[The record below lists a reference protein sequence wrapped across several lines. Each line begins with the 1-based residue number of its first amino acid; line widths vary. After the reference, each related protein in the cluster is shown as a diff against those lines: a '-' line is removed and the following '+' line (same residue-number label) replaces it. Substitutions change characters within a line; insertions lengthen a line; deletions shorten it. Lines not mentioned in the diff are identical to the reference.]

1 MQQSKPRDET
11 LDLSVVIPVYNER
24 ENLVFLEEKIE
35 KALVQ
40 TEFKYEIIF
49 VDDGSL
55 DDSANIVISLR
66 KQNPKIRLIQFNANS
81 GQTSAFA
88 AGFSKAKGTYVA
100 TLDADLQNDPSDI
113 PKLLEKIGDFD
124 VVCGWRFKRND
135 TWVKR
140 ISSKVA
146 NKVRN
151 FVSKEDIEDTGCS
164 LKVFRK
170 NCLNSLKLFNGM
182 HRFFPTLLK
191 MEGYK
196 VTQVKVGHN
205 ARKFGSSN
213 YNIRNRLLTSLVDLI
228 AVRWM
233 QKRKLKYQIKEER

>member
-1 MQQSKPRDET
+1 MPQSKPRDAA

-24 ENLVFLEEKIE
+24 ENLVFLEEEIE
-35 KALVQ
+35 KALGK
-40 TEFKYEIIF
+40 TNLKYEIIF

-55 DDSANIVISLR
+55 DDSANIILSLR
-66 KQNPKIRLIQFNANS
+66 KQNSKIRLIQFTSNA

-88 AGFSKAKGTYVA
+88 AGFSASKGNYVA

-113 PKLLEKIGDFD
+113 PKLLEKIGEFD

-135 TWVKR
+135 TWIKR

-151 FVSKEDIEDTGCS
+151 FVSNEDIEDTGCS

-170 NCLNSLKLFNGM
+170 ECLESLKLFNGM

-196 VTQVKVGHN
+196 VTQIKVGHN

-213 YNIRNRLLTSLVDLI
+213 YNIRNRLLASLVDLV

-233 QKRKLKYQIKEER
+233 QKRKLKYQIKEEK

>member
-24 ENLVFLEEKIE
+24 ENLVFLEEEIE
-35 KALVQ
+35 KALAK
-40 TEFKYEIIF
+40 TNFKYEIIF

-55 DDSANIVISLR
+55 DDSANIVLSLR
-66 KQNPKIRLIQFNANS
+66 KQNSKIRLIQFNSNS

-88 AGFSKAKGTYVA
+88 AGFSLAEGSYVA

-113 PKLLEKIGDFD
+113 PKLLEKIEDFD

-140 ISSKVA
+140 ISSKIA

-170 NCLNSLKLFNGM
+170 ECLDSLKLFNGM

-213 YNIRNRLLTSLVDLI
+213 YNIRNRLLASLVDLV

-233 QKRKLKYQIKEER
+233 QKRKLKYQIKEEI

>member
-24 ENLVFLEEKIE
+24 ENLVFLEDEIE
-35 KALVQ
+35 NALAK
-40 TEFKYEIIF
+40 TDFKYEIIF

-55 DDSANIVISLR
+55 DDSSNIILSLSN
-66 KQNPKIRLIQFNANS
+66 QNPKIRLIKFAFNS

-88 AGFSKAKGTYVA
+88 AGFSAAKGDYVA

-113 PKLLEKIGDFD
+113 PKLLEKIEDFD

-135 TWVKR
+135 TWIKR
-140 ISSKVA
+140 FSSKVA

-151 FVSKEDIEDTGCS
+151 FVSEEDIEDTGCS

-170 NCLNSLKLFNGM
+170 ECLDSLKLFNGM

-191 MEGYK
+191 MEGYR
-196 VTQVKVGHN
+196 VTQVKVGHH

-213 YNIRNRLLTSLVDLI
+213 YNIRNRLLTSILDLV

-233 QKRKLKYQIKEER
+233 QKRKLNYKIKEEI

>member
-1 MQQSKPRDET
+1 MPQSKPRDST
-11 LDLSVVIPVYNER
+11 IDLSIVIPVYNER
-24 ENLVFLEEKIE
+24 ENLVFLEEAIE
-35 KALVQ
+35 KALSK
-40 TEFKYEIIF
+40 TKFKYEIIF

-55 DDSANIVISLR
+55 DDSANVILSLR
-66 KQNPKIRLIQFNANS
+66 KQNSKIRLIKFAANS

-88 AGFSKAKGTYVA
+88 AGFSTAKGNYVA
-100 TLDADLQNDPSDI
+100 TLDADLQNDPEDI
-113 PKLLEKIGDFD
+113 PKLLEKIEEFD

-135 TWVKR
+135 IWVKR
-140 ISSKVA
+140 ISSKIA

-151 FVSKEDIEDTGCS
+151 FVSKEDIQDTGCS

-170 NCLNSLKLFNGM
+170 ECLVSLKLFNGM

-196 VTQVKVGHN
+196 VTQIKVGHHP
-205 ARKFGSSN
+205 RKFGSSH
-213 YNIRNRLLTSLVDLI
+213 YNIRNRLFASLIDLL

-233 QKRKLKYQIKEER
+233 QKRKLNYKVKEEI